1 MPSVSAPTAI
11 VGGYARFL
19 ISPRANHP
27 AVSAVQV
34 ARMRLVTARA
44 PLPVRAG
51 IVQPPSSRI
60 SRTPEPRLSMNR
72 IARTLPLL
80 ALALAATSARA
91 QAPRN
96 PWHALEL
103 PRTHAP
109 RPTVP
114 AITPGDLM
122 TRLYIFADDS
132 MKGRLVATPENAR
145 GVEYI
150 AAEARR
156 MGLEPAG
163 DNGTYFQGVPV
174 VDRFF
179 DEGSSFS
186 VNGTALHGFT
196 DYAPRDNGPGARS
209 LDGVQAIWGGTM
221 ADSTHLLDPAQA
233 AGKLVVIGM
242 GPGFVGTPPGTANR
256 PALTSRYR
264 DAAGIAF
271 VGMDK
276 LTQSSLDLYKA
287 PQQGMHQDGGPALPT
302 YLYVTERVAGL
313 LMGADPSTLAPGALG
328 VRVSG
333 TPRFAE
339 RPTPV
344 PARNVVAL
352 LRGSD
357 PALSREY
364 VAVGAHNDHIG
375 TGPAVAHDSM
385 YIVNHLFRLSGADDP
400 DPQLTEAQQ
409 ADVNRQ
415 LTEVRRRTGGRSA
428 RPDSVFNGADD
439 DGSGS
444 MSVLEIAQ
452 WFASRPR
459 PKRSILF
466 VWHVAE
472 EEGLYGSEHFTDH
485 PTVPRE
491 QIVAQL
497 NIDMI
502 GRGGAGDVTGQAKE
516 GGVLRGGP
524 GYVQLVG
531 SRRLSTELG
540 DLAET
545 VNRTGNHGLRFDYGM
560 DANGHPQNIYCR
572 SDHYEYARYGIP
584 IIFFT
589 TGGHADYHQ
598 VTDEPQYIDYDRMSA
613 VANLVADLAR
623 TVADLDHRPVVDHP
637 KPDPHGACVQ

>member
-1 MPSVSAPTAI
+1 MPRSSV
-11 VGGYARFL
+11 
-19 ISPRANHP
+19 
-27 AVSAVQV
+27 
-34 ARMRLVTARA
+34 RLLA
-44 PLPVRAG
+44 
-51 IVQPPSSRI
+51 
-60 SRTPEPRLSMNR
+60 
-72 IARTLPLL
+72 LL
-80 ALALAATSARA
+80 ALATLPAAARA
-91 QAPRN
+91 QAPAD
-96 PWHALEL
+96 PWRLLGL

-156 MGLEPAG
+156 LGLEPAG
-163 DNGTYFQGVPV
+163 DDGTFFQAIPM
-174 VDRFF
+174 VDRAF
-179 DEGSSFS
+179 DETSTFT
-186 VNGTALHGFT
+186 VNGTALRPWT
-196 DYAPRDNGPGARS
+196 DYAARDNGPGTRS
-209 LDGVQAIWGGTM
+209 LDGVQAVWAGTM
-221 ADSTHLLDPAQA
+221 ADSTHLVDPASV

-256 PALTSRYR
+256 PALTARYR
-264 DAAGIAF
+264 TAAGVAF
-271 VGMDK
+271 VGLDR
-276 LTQSSLDLYKA
+276 LTPQSLASYRE
-287 PQQGMHQDGGPALPT
+287 PSQGMHRDTGPALPA
-302 YLYVTERVAGL
+302 YLYVSERVAAL
-313 LMGADPSTLAPGALG
+313 LLGADPSTLQPGATG
-328 VRVSG
+328 ATVRG

-339 RPTPV
+339 RPTAV
-344 PARNVVAL
+344 PARNVVAI

-375 TGPAVAHDSM
+375 TGEAVAHDSM
-385 YIVNHLFRLSGADDP
+385 YIVNHLFRTGGADDP
-400 DPQLTEAQQ
+400 DPQLTAEQQ
-409 ADVNRQ
+409 AQVNRL
-415 LTEVRRRTGGRSA
+415 LTDVRRRTGGRSA
-428 RPDSVFNGADD
+428 RADSVYNGADD

-452 WFASRPR
+452 YFTSRPR
-459 PKRSILF
+459 PKRSLLF

-472 EEGLYGSEHFTDH
+472 EEGLFGSEHFTDY

-491 QIVAQL
+491 SIVAQL

-502 GRGGAGDVTGQAKE
+502 GRGGAGDVTGNDKD
-516 GGVLRGGP
+516 GGKLRGGP

-545 VNRTGNHGLRFDYGM
+545 VNRSGNHGLRFDYSM
-560 DANGHPQNIYCR
+560 DADGHPQNIYCR

-598 VTDEPQYIDYDRMSA
+598 VTDEPQYIDYGRMA
-613 VANLVADLAR
+613 QVAGMVADLAR
-623 TVADLDHRPVVDHP
+623 HVADLDHRPVVDHP
-637 KPDPHGACVQ
+637 RPDPHGRCVQ

>member
-1 MPSVSAPTAI
+1 MPRSV
-11 VGGYARFL
+11 
-19 ISPRANHP
+19 
-27 AVSAVQV
+27 
-34 ARMRLVTARA
+34 RL
-44 PLPVRAG
+44 
-51 IVQPPSSRI
+51 
-60 SRTPEPRLSMNR
+60 
-72 IARTLPLL
+72 LPLL
-80 ALALAATSARA
+80 ALAALPAAARA
-91 QAPRN
+91 QAPAD
-96 PWHALEL
+96 PWRQLGL
-103 PRTHAP
+103 PRTHVP

-114 AITPGDLM
+114 AITTGDLM

-132 MKGRLVATPENAR
+132 MKGRMLATPENAR

-163 DNGTYFQGVPV
+163 DNGTFFQSIPV
-174 VDRFF
+174 VERYF
-179 DEGSSFS
+179 DESSAFS
-186 VNGTALHGFT
+186 VNGTALVPWI
-196 DYAPRDNGPGARS
+196 DYAARDNGPGTRS
-209 LDGVQAIWGGTM
+209 LDGVQAMWGGTM
-221 ADSTHLLDPAQA
+221 ADSTHLVAPASV

-256 PALTSRYR
+256 PALTARYR
-264 DAAGIAF
+264 AAAGIAF
-271 VGMDK
+271 VGLDK
-276 LTQSSLDLYKA
+276 LTPQSLAGYHET
-287 PQQGMHQDGGPALPT
+287 QQGMHAESGPPLPT
-302 YLYVTERVAGL
+302 YLYVSDRVAAR
-313 LMGADPSTLAPGALG
+313 LMGADPATLQPGAAG
-328 VRVSG
+328 ATVQG

-339 RPTPV
+339 RPTIV
-344 PARNVVAL
+344 PARNVVAI

-357 PALSREY
+357 PVLSREY

-385 YIVNHLFRLSGADDP
+385 YIVNHLFRGGGADDP
-400 DPQLTEAQQ
+400 DPQLTAEQQ
-409 ADVNRQ
+409 AQVNR
-415 LTEVRRRTGGRSA
+415 LLAGVRRRTGGRSA
-428 RPDSVFNGADD
+428 RADSVYNGADD

-444 MSVLEIAQ
+444 VSVLEIAQ
-452 WFASRPR
+452 AFAARPR
-459 PKRSILF
+459 PKRSLLF

-472 EEGLYGSEHFTDH
+472 EEGLYGSEYYTDH

-491 QIVAQL
+491 SIVAQL

-502 GRGGAGDVTGQAKE
+502 GRGGAADVTGNAKE
-516 GGVLRGGP
+516 GGTLHGGP

-545 VNRTGNHGLRFDYGM
+545 VNRTGRHGLRFDYGM

-598 VTDEPQYIDYDRMSA
+598 VTDEPQYIDYGRMA
-613 VANLVADLAR
+613 QVAGLVADLAR
-623 TVADLDHRPVVDHP
+623 TVADLDHRPVVDHE
-637 KPDPHGACVQ
+637 KPDPHGNCVQ